1 MQVSNSGRAAI
12 DAAWEAE
19 EYEERGKSLFV
30 LGWVVGCMGGITG
43 VFIWVGWRSGSDLWF
58 WYTLGVGLVG
68 AMLGARGAWLRARSA
83 KLFAGISGKML
94 EGLAAGPDTEER
106 RAA

>member
-1 MQVSNSGRAAI
+1 MQVSDSDRAAM
-12 DAAWEAE
+12 DAAWQAE

-43 VFIWVGWRSGSDLWF
+43 VWIWVGWRAGSDLWL
-58 WYTLGVGLVG
+58 WYTLGLGLVG
-68 AMLGARGAWLRARSA
+68 AMLAGRGTWLRARSA
-83 KLFAGISGKML
+83 ALFAGISGKML
-94 EGLAAGPDTEER
+94 EGPVSRPETEER